1 MIAIVSRSSAAQRVR
16 SRVNAV
22 AKASARSKVA
32 HACATAAGSGT
43 RLRRLYHVERETPSA
58 SHGRCG
64 GRLGPIPCAR
74 RQRSERKR
82 AFSRRIARATGQN
95 LTFGIRFHAR
105 VGQIWDQVSATS
117 GRPRNRG
124 IKWPARPA
132 NNSKMSR
139 RPGTIFRTRKWI
151 RFYDFEVVYE
161 INPWMGGQ
169 FANTDS
175 CGVNDIIAS
184 AMEEHGHF
192 GES

>member
-1 MIAIVSRSSAAQRVR
+1 MVSRSSAAQRAR

-32 HACATAAGSGT
+32 RACAAAAASGT
-43 RLRRLYHVERETPSA
+43 RLRRLYHFERETPSA
-58 SHGRCG
+58 SHGRRG
-64 GRLGPIPCAR
+64 GRRPYPVRPAPALRAQAGFLGSDCTSYWTKSNAWYPLSCAPYGR
-74 RQRSERKR
+74 YGS
-82 AFSRRIARATGQN
+82 
-95 LTFGIRFHAR
+95 
-105 VGQIWDQVSATS
+105 QVSATS

-132 NNSKMSR
+132 NKSKMSR
-139 RPGTIFRTRKWI
+139 RPGTIFPTRKWI

-161 INPWMGGQ
+161 INPWMEGQ